1 MATGKLGVW
10 DSASFATLA
19 SYAAGCH
26 ELVAPKRATRE
37 GGSSQSILL

>member
-10 DSASFATLA
+10 DSASFVTPA
-19 SYAAGCH
+19 SYAASYH
-26 ELVAPKRATRE
+26 EPVTPKRGKRE